1 MKVLNNIKA
10 AVTNSLSLAKIKAE
24 EINVST
30 TEVEITVKT
39 QKEAKKL
46 EKIFSREFSEVSID
60 DLSEIG
66 ESGFIL
72 WIRY

>member
-30 TEVEITVKT
+30 TEVEITVRT

-46 EKIFSREFSEVSID
+46 EKIFSREFPSH
-60 DLSEIG
+60 DLFVHELV
-66 ESGFIL
+66 F
-72 WIRY
+72 RKRFH